1 MEKLSTKRRSQYC
14 CSKNSTPCWDSF
26 SIEQFKEALN
36 VRFCFCKLFHKWNKS
51 IISKR
56 DSIKS
61 IIGMGKLNSLITII
75 ISYLISVS
83 RFDKMKIEFILYYWK
98 QKRTQNSILHSIFSS
113 VLVNI
118 LSYTPYG
125 SSWWVELLRLLL

>member
-1 MEKLSTKRRSQYC
+1 MVKLSTKRRSQYC

-26 SIEQFKEALN
+26 SIEQFKEPFN
-36 VRFCFCKLFHKWNKS
+36 VSFCFCKLFHKWNKS

-61 IIGMGKLNSLITII
+61 IIGIGKLNSLITII

-83 RFDKMKIEFILYYWK
+83 RFEKMKIEFILYYWK
-98 QKRTQNSILHSIFSS
+98 QKRTHNRITI
-113 VLVNI
+113 VLFAWCLI
-118 LSYTPYG
+118 RYRIWLFFDLLS
-125 SSWWVELLRLLL
+125 LL